1 MANTTNNNGQVHV
14 QWTSRWAFIMAATG
28 SAVGLGNIWKFP
40 YMVGESGGAAFV
52 FIYLI
57 CVGLIGIPIMM
68 AEVMIGRRGRRS
80 PINTMRVLAKNENC
94 NPLWR
99 LLGWMGVLAGFL
111 ILSYYSVIAG
121 WTLSYA
127 VKTGGGV
134 FSAVTADGAK
144 NLFGEFVGD
153 PEKLMFWHTLF
164 MIMTVS
170 VVARGLEH
178 GIEKAVKFLM
188 PALFILLVALVF
200 YSMQNGDFDRGVRF
214 LFTPDFSKV
223 TVGVVISAV
232 GQAFFSLS
240 LGMGAIMI
248 YGSYLPQ
255 DSSIAETTITI
266 ALADTLVA
274 ILAGLAI
281 FPIVFGNGLEAA
293 VGPSLI
299 FQTLPIAF
307 GQMPGGIFWG
317 TLFFVLLLFAAW
329 TSAIS
334 LIEPVVAWLTETK
347 NYTRLRSAIMVGVV
361 TWALGIITAMSFSSW
376 AFDFTFFGQNKSSGM
391 FDVFDILTSNILLPL
406 GGVLIAIFAG
416 WKMHQDHTSK
426 ELAIKSAFGYKLW
439 LFLIKF
445 VAPTFVAIV
454 LLSLIFD
461 TYIKDWAA

>member
-1 MANTTNNNGQVHV
+1 MAKSTNNNGQVHV
-14 QWTSRWAFIMAATG
+14 QWSSRWAFIMAATG

-40 YMVGESGGAAFV
+40 YMVGEGGGAAFV

-57 CVGLIGIPIMM
+57 SIALIGIPIMM
-68 AEVMIGRRGRRS
+68 AEVMLGRRGRRS
-80 PINTMRVLAKNENC
+80 PINTMRLLAKDEGC
-94 NPLWR
+94 NPLWK
-99 LLGWMGVLAGFL
+99 LLGWMGVVAGFL

-121 WTLSYA
+121 WTFSYA
-127 VKTGGGV
+127 VKMAGGV
-134 FSAVTADGAK
+134 FYEVTADGAK
-144 NLFGEFVGD
+144 NLFGALVGD
-153 PEKLMFWHTLF
+153 PERLMFWHTLF
-164 MIMTVS
+164 MIMTVA
-170 VVARGLEH
+170 VVAKGVEH

-188 PALFILLVALVF
+188 PALFILLIALVF
-200 YSMQNGDFDRGVRF
+200 YSMVNGDFGQGVRF

-223 TVGVVISAV
+223 TLGVVISAV

-281 FPIVFGNGLEAA
+281 FPIVFSSGLEAA
-293 VGPSLI
+293 AGPSLI

-307 GQMPGGIFWG
+307 GQMPGGLFWG

-347 NYTRLRSAIMVGVV
+347 GYSRMRAAIMVGLVAW
-361 TWALGIITAMSFSSW
+361 TLGIVTAMSFSTW
-376 AFDFTFFGQNKSSGM
+376 AFEFDFFGQQKTSGL
-391 FDVFDILTSNILLPL
+391 FDVMDILTSNIILPV
-406 GGVLIAIFAG
+406 GGILIAVFAG
-416 WKMHQDHTSK
+416 WKMHRDHTNK
-426 ELAIKSAFGYKLW
+426 ELAIKNDYGYDLW
-439 LFLIKF
+439 LFLVKY
-445 VAPTFVAIV
+445 VAPISVAIV
-454 LLSLIFD
+454 LLSLLFNK
-461 TYIKDWAA
+461 YF